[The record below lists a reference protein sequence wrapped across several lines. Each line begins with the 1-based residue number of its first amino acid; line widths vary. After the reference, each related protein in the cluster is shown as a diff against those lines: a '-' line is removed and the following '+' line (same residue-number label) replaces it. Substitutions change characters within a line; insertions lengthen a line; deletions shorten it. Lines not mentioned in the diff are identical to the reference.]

1 MSARPPVA
9 PIVRPPHFTV
19 RRRLKWQGY
28 FLLRRI
34 VRLLCFVLFRMRVRG
49 EEHVP
54 PTGPLIVVANHLHN
68 FDVIILNAAVT
79 RPVFYM
85 AKRELFRHA
94 AFGRLL
100 YLFGAFTVNREAVD
114 RAALKQVGLLLDE
127 GMVVGIL
134 PEGTRSTTRALTRG
148 NRGTAL
154 VAYQRAVPILPVAIT
169 GVHHLPFDAKAIG
182 ERWFRRQVTVTIGEP
197 FYLPA
202 KEEGARPDLQA
213 ATDQIM
219 LAIAALLP
227 SDYRGV
233 YGEQRVTATQNVPER
248 SA

>member
-1 MSARPPVA
+1 MPEQTTA
-9 PIVRPPHFTV
+9 PIVTPPHFSL
-19 RRRLKWQGY
+19 RRKLKWHGY
-28 FLLRRI
+28 YLLRRL
-34 VRLLCFVLFRMRVRG
+34 VRALAFPLIGLRVRG

-68 FDVIILNAAVT
+68 FDIIVLSAAVT
-79 RPVFYM
+79 RPIFYM
-85 AKRELFRHA
+85 AKRELFAHPLFSRVVRT
-94 AFGRLL
+94 FGG
-100 YLFGAFTVNREAVD
+100 FPINREAID

-148 NRGTAL
+148 NPGVAL
-154 VAYQRAVPILPVAIT
+154 LAYQRAVPLLPVGIT
-169 GVHHLPFDAKAIG
+169 GVQHLPFDAKATG
-182 ERWFRRQVTVTIGEP
+182 ERWFGRRVTVTIGEP

-202 KEEGARPDLQA
+202 KEQGKRPDLQA

-227 SDYRGV
+227 PEYQGV
-233 YGEQRVTATQNVPER
+233 YREELAARGQPDTSEGGA
-248 SA
+248 

>member
-1 MSARPPVA
+1 MSVRPPVA
-9 PIVRPPHFTV
+9 PIVRPPHFTL

-34 VRLLCFVLFRMRVRG
+34 VRLLCFFLFRMRVRG

-68 FDVIILNAAVT
+68 FDVIVINAAMP

-85 AKRELFRHA
+85 AKRELFKHA

-100 YLFGAFTVNREAVD
+100 YLFGAFTINREAID
-114 RAALKQVGLLLDE
+114 RSALKQVGLLLDE

-134 PEGTRSTTRALTRG
+134 PEGTRSTTRSLSTGNPGVAL
-148 NRGTAL
+148 L
-154 VAYQRAVPILPVAIT
+154 AYQRAVPILPVAIT
-169 GVHHLPFDAKAIG
+169 GVQHLPFDAKATG
-182 ERWFRRQVTVTIGEP
+182 ERWFRRPVTVTIGEP

-202 KEEGARPDLQA
+202 KEKGVRPDLQA

-219 LAIAALLP
+219 LSIAALLP
-227 SDYRGV
+227 PEYRGV
-233 YGEQRVTATQNVPER
+233 YGGQRATETHHPPE
-248 SA
+248 